1 MTRRTLTR
9 HRSAILTTTG
19 FAAVDAGAWTLAANL
34 WGAGIGAGIGLA
46 VLGVLVV
53 ILEWLTTP
61 GPR

>member
-1 MTRRTLTR
+1 MSRRNLTR

-19 FAAVDAGAWTLAANL
+19 FVAFDAGVWTVTANL

-46 VLGVLVV
+46 VLGALFV